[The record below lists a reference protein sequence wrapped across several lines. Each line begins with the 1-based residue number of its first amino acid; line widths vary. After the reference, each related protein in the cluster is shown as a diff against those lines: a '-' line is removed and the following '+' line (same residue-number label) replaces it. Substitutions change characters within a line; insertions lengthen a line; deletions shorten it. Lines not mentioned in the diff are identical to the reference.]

1 MSRERRRHSRASI
14 DWAALVRDTTGIIVA
29 EIKNISRSGAF
40 IRCDFPF
47 EPRKRFKLHI
57 LVPNHS
63 PLKANA
69 EVAWLSVKCAEGG
82 TPPCGMGIRF
92 TRVSKSDRE
101 FINGHI
107 LQSPSDNYY

>member
-1 MSRERRRHSRASI
+1 MSRERRRDNRASI
-14 DWAALVRDTTGIIVA
+14 EWAALVRDTTGIIVA

-40 IRCDFPF
+40 IRCDVPL

-69 EVAWLSVKCAEGG
+69 EVAWLSVKCTEGG
-82 TPPCGMGIRF
+82 IPPCGMGIRF

-101 FINGHI
+101 FINGCI
-107 LQSPSDNYY
+107 LQSFRKNYY